1 MENGH
6 SWDGI
11 DRRNDQELIKYK
23 VERIILDMNSTKDDT
38 EKIKKDI
45 VDIKLL
51 MTEMKMELKN
61 IVGRSSAITSSIVSL
76 VITVI
81 GGVVG
86 YFVSK

>member
-23 VERIILDMNSTKDDT
+23 VERIISDMNSTKDDA

-81 GGVVG
+81 GGVAG
-86 YFVSK
+86 YFFSK

>member
-1 MENGH
+1 MGDGH

-23 VERIILDMNSTKDDT
+23 VERIILDMNSTRDDT

-61 IVGRSSAITSSIVSL
+61 IVGRSSAITSSVVSL

-81 GGVVG
+81 GGVAG
-86 YFVSK
+86 YFFSK

>member
-1 MENGH
+1 MGDGH

-61 IVGRSSAITSSIVSL
+61 IVGRSSAITSSVVSL

-81 GGVVG
+81 GGVAG
-86 YFVSK
+86 YFFSK

>member
-6 SWDGI
+6 NWDGI

-38 EKIKKDI
+38 EKIKRDI

-81 GGVVG
+81 GGVIG

>member
-61 IVGRSSAITSSIVSL
+61 IVGRSSAITSSVVSL

-86 YFVSK
+86 YFFSK

>member
-51 MTEMKMELKN
+51 MIEMKMELKN

-76 VITVI
+76 IITVV
-81 GGVVG
+81 GGVAG
-86 YFVSK
+86 YFFSK